1 MLFYVKEMSFKV
13 CKLVLEE
20 LKDVL
25 QSRLCL
31 LFHYDLNSHFLFLPS
46 LFFSLTTV
54 SVVHCV
60 KKTLACMS
68 PSLSTGK
75 SLFLQMGN
83 SLYIQSFE
91 FESQHTDSA
100 ISSMLV
106 PPMNRRE
113 CSFSTRKPRFSCTLQ
128 RHDSLSAMDGWATQN
143 GRIWQNKEYE
153 ILQSGLSRRN
163 LHCRVFMVSFKNLFC
178 FFIFPLVTVCDFPAV
193 RQLFSSLVIKDSTL
207 LCSL

>member
-1 MLFYVKEMSFKV
+1 MNCCFMLK
-13 CKLVLEE
+13 
-20 LKDVL
+20 
-25 QSRLCL
+25 RCL
-31 LFHYDLNSHFLFLPS
+31 LKFVSWCWKSSRMFCKVVSVFFFTVILTGTFSFLPS

-68 PSLSTGK
+68 PSLATGK
-75 SLFLQMGN
+75 SLFLQTGH

-100 ISSMLV
+100 ISSKSV

-143 GRIWQNKEYE
+143 GRIRQNKEYE

-163 LHCRVFMVSFKNLFC
+163 LLCRFFMVSFKNLFC
-178 FFIFPLVTVCDFPAV
+178 FFIFPSCYCL
-193 RQLFSSLVIKDSTL
+193 
-207 LCSL
+207 